1 MAEFVQ
7 VAKLSD
13 LEAGSCKAVQA
24 AGKAIAL
31 FNVGGTI
38 YALDN
43 VCLQRR
49 GPLGAGLLEGKIGRC
64 RGRMSEYDVCTEE
77 RLGDPGLEVC
87 ACAGRI
93 GGDRINVAIG
103 VI

>member
-13 LEAGSCKAVQA
+13 LEAGSCKAVEA
-24 AGKAIAL
+24 AGKTIAL

-43 VCLQRR
+43 VCLHRG
-49 GPLGAGLLEGKIGRC
+49 GPLGEGFLEGNVVTC
-64 RGRMSEYDVCTEE
+64 PWHMWEYDVCTGE
-77 RLGDPGLEVC
+77 RLGDPALKVC
-87 ACAGRI
+87 TYPVQIEGNEI
-93 GGDRINVAIG
+93 KVA
-103 VI
+103 V

>member
-13 LEAGSCKAVQA
+13 LGAGSCKAVQA

-43 VCLQRR
+43 VCLHRG
-49 GPLGAGLLEGKIGRC
+49 GPLGEGFLEGNIVTC
-64 RGRMSEYDVCTEE
+64 PWHMWEYDVCTGE
-77 RLGDPGLEVC
+77 RLGDPDLKVC
-87 ACAGRI
+87 TYPVQI
-93 GGDRINVAIG
+93 EGDQIKVAI
-103 VI
+103 